1 MDFKTVSQKFR
12 PIPFWSWNDKLNTE
26 ETSRQVRLMAECGMG
41 GFFMHARGGLATEY
55 MGEEWFDNVTASIET
70 AKELGIKAWAYD
82 ENGWPSGFGDG
93 KINER
98 GVEFQQKY
106 LRMEAEQNH
115 KETAIC
121 KCGEHYFY
129 YDINPFYVDVLDK
142 KVTDIFLDEVYDV
155 YYKKYGNEIEGFF
168 TDEPQISR
176 NGIPWSFVFE
186 EEYKERYGENI
197 LDKLEELFLE
207 VGDYKETRFNFWKMV
222 TDLFSTAYM
231 KNIYDWCSERGLKL
245 TGHLAVE
252 DDIFG
257 QITSN
262 GAAMAHYE
270 YFHIPGVDWLGRK
283 MFDCLTARQVGSVG
297 AQMNKEAV
305 LVEIFALCG
314 NNVSFSELKA
324 LYEWHMVRGINL
336 MCQHLEAY
344 SMKGIRKRDYPP
356 SMYYQQPWWDDY
368 KTFIDSMSG
377 VGKILNEG
385 REETSVLLIHPM
397 SLAWTMYND
406 SDKSKIEELNELLLE
421 NIRTLEGKHIEF
433 HLGDETI
440 MERHAV
446 VDGNAIVIG
455 DFKYDK
461 VILLSDEV
469 LFDSTRK
476 LLSEFSE
483 NGGKI
488 VTSDELC
495 ENSVINNPS
504 ITYAKRV
511 FGDCTVHYFV
521 NSTDKEQKAS
531 LGVEGRCLDIISGE
545 LLPLSE
551 DYTFEPLG
559 SLVVV
564 EDGTKLITSENCSP
578 DIIYPD
584 GNFRISG
591 KVENSLVLDKCD
603 YYFDGAL
610 QEKNGYV
617 LNVPERANALGRA
630 VKIHQDYHVKCDY
643 IPESLHLV
651 TESPEKFEI
660 SINGIPIDKT
670 VCGTFVDYSFKRIEV
685 AKYLRLGE
693 NVISFDCDFV
703 QSEGFYNNLK
713 RAYKFE
719 SEKNKLSYDIEIEA
733 VYLVGEFSVKT
744 DGEWRPLDRGACR
757 YLGEFAI
764 AEPKREIKL
773 SNIQEQGFPFFCGK
787 LTVEKEIVIGDST
800 VLNFRRTGINV
811 VRISLD
817 GKDVSLLW
825 GKDEVNLS
833 ALAARGKHTLTVT
846 LVNNLRNLLGPHHLE
861 IGESYQVAPG
871 SFYKE
876 NCIWKNERAVEV
888 WGLENLLWNE
898 DYCFVRM
905 GII

>member
-1 MDFKTVSQKFR
+1 MNFKEVSQKFR
-12 PIPFWSWNDKLNTE
+12 PIPFWSWNDKLDTE
-26 ETSRQVRLMAECGMG
+26 ETIRQVRLMKECGMG

-55 MGEEWFDNVTASIET
+55 MGEEWFDNVTASVKT
-70 AKELGIKAWAYD
+70 AKELGLKAWAYD

-93 KINER
+93 KINGR

-106 LRMEAEQNH
+106 LRMEKEKTH
-115 KETAIC
+115 KDTAIC
-121 KCGEHYFY
+121 KSGEHYFY
-129 YDINPFYVDVLDK
+129 YEINPFYVDVLDK
-142 KVTDIFLDEVYDV
+142 KVIDLFISEIYDV
-155 YYKKYGNEIEGFF
+155 YYKRYGNEIEGFF

-252 DDIFG
+252 EDLFG

-297 AQMNKEAV
+297 AQMSKEAV

-314 NNVSFSELKA
+314 NNVSFKELKA

-356 SMYYQQPWWDDY
+356 SMYYQQPWWGEY
-368 KTFIDSMSG
+368 KTFIDSMSA
-377 VGKILNEG
+377 VGKLLSEG
-385 REETSVLLIHPM
+385 KEETSVLLIHPM

-406 SDKSKIEELNELLLE
+406 RNKDKIDGLNECVLE
-421 NIRTLEGKHIEF
+421 NIRMLEGKHIEF

-440 MERHAV
+440 MERHASV
-446 VDGNAIVIG
+446 SGNAIVIG

-461 VILLSDEV
+461 VILLSDEM

-476 LLSEFSE
+476 ILSEFVK

-488 VTSDELC
+488 VTAEELE
-495 ENSVINNPS
+495 ENRVTDNTA

-511 FGDCTVHYFV
+511 YDDFTVHYFV
-521 NSTDKEQKAS
+521 NSTEKEQNAC
-531 LGVEGRCLDIISGE
+531 LGVEGNRLDILNGE

-551 DYTFEPLG
+551 KYTFEPFG
-559 SLVVV
+559 SLIVV
-564 EDGTKLITSENCSP
+564 ENGANLQPCEKVSP
-578 DIIYPD
+578 DIVYPD
-584 GNFRISG
+584 GMFRIAG
-591 KVENSLVLDKCD
+591 EFENSLVLDKCD
-603 YYFDGAL
+603 YYFDGVL
-610 QEKNGYV
+610 QENNGYV
-617 LNVPERANALGRA
+617 LNIAERANALGRA
-630 VKIHQDYHVKCDY
+630 VKVHQDYHVKVDY
-643 IPESLHLV
+643 VPEKLYLV

-660 SINGIPIDKT
+660 SINGKRIDKT
-670 VCGTFVDYSFKRIEV
+670 LCGTFVDYSFKRIEISR
-685 AKYLRLGE
+685 YLEIGE
-693 NVISFDCDFV
+693 NIISFDCDFV
-703 QSEGFYNNLK
+703 QSEEFYKNLE
-713 RAYKFE
+713 RAYEFE

-733 VYLVGEFSVKT
+733 AYLVGEFSVKT
-744 DGEWRPLDRGACR
+744 DGEWKSLDRDARR
-757 YLGEFAI
+757 YTGEFVI
-764 AEPKREIKL
+764 AEPKREILL
-773 SNIQEQGFPFFCGK
+773 SDIQEQGFPFFCGS
-787 LTVEKEIVIGDST
+787 LTVEKEIEVGDST
-800 VLNFRRTGINV
+800 VLKFDRRGINV
-811 VRISLD
+811 IRVEID
-817 GKDVSLLW
+817 GKEATLLW
-825 GKDEVNLS
+825 GRDEVNLNDFTK
-833 ALAARGKHTLTVT
+833 RGKHTLSLT

-876 NCIWKNERAVEV
+876 KCIWKNERAAHV
-888 WGLENLLWNE
+888 WGVENLLWNE